1 MIRGRFKSIAVG
13 LLLLTS
19 LHLSCCANTDEAGI
33 IIRNVNLIDGTGRDI
48 QPAVDIGIRGGM
60 IIEIGKKLQWNNT
73 AEVIDGHGRF
83 VIPGLI
89 DAHVH
94 LDTAVLAQL
103 TEAEQTEVIRHN
115 PYAFLYNGV
124 TTVLNVSS
132 EDEWIWE
139 LREAQRTG
147 EIIAPRIY
155 AMGSMFS
162 PKDGW
167 GYAAGLPDAHS
178 AEEKARHYVSMKTDG
193 FKIVLEDGLGRS
205 GKFTE
210 MPDDMLNAI
219 AAVGRQHDIPVYIHA
234 INIEEYERAV
244 AVEPKAIV
252 HGLEDPI
259 PENSDLPAKLKQENI
274 YIVPTLSLFKSFV
287 THDGSLDSDIL
298 RNSIPGFMLDHVK
311 DEKYME
317 NERRLL
323 NSYTQIDS
331 YEWVE
336 KKLPV
341 FMNNTTLMHHAG
353 IKLAAGTDAGGTVGY
368 NFQGY
373 NTPWELKLFVEC
385 GLTPMEAIVAGT
397 GNGAEVIGAE
407 NILGTIEPGKLA
419 DMLIL
424 ASNPLD
430 DIGNIRDID
439 LIIQDGKI
447 YERDFFAYKEENL

>member
-1 MIRGRFKSIAVG
+1 MIPGRFKSIAVG
-13 LLLLTS
+13 LLLLTI
-19 LHLSCCANTDEAGI
+19 LHLSCYADTDEAEI
-33 IIRNVNLIDGTGRDI
+33 IIRDVNLIDGTGRDI
-48 QPAVDIGIRGGM
+48 RPAVDIGIRGGM
-60 IIEIGKKLQWNNT
+60 IIEVGKTLQWNNT

-103 TEAEQTEVIRHN
+103 TEAERTEVIRHN

-147 EIIAPRIY
+147 EVTAPRIY

-193 FKIVLEDGLGRS
+193 FKIILEDGLGRS

-219 AAVGRQHDIPVYIHA
+219 TAVGRQHDIPVYIHA

-244 AVEPKAIV
+244 AAEPKAIV

-298 RNSIPGFMLDHVK
+298 RNSIPGFMLDYVK

-341 FMNNTTLMHHAG
+341 FMNNTTLMHRAG

-430 DIGNIRDID
+430 DIENIRDID

-447 YERDFFAYKEENL
+447 YERDFFAYKKENL

>member
-1 MIRGRFKSIAVG
+1 MMPGRFKSIAVG

-19 LHLSCCANTDEAGI
+19 LHLSCYADADEAGI

-48 QPAVDIGIRGGM
+48 RPAVDIGIRGGT
-60 IIEIGKKLQWNNT
+60 IAEIGKALQWNNT

-94 LDTAVLAQL
+94 LDTALLAQL
-103 TEAEQTEVIRHN
+103 TEAERTEVIRHN

-147 EIIAPRIY
+147 EVIAPRIY

-162 PKDGW
+162 PSDGW
-167 GYAAGLPDAHS
+167 GYAAGLPDARS

-193 FKIVLEDGLGRS
+193 FKIILEDGLGRS

-234 INIEEYERAV
+234 INIEEYERAI
-244 AVEPKAIV
+244 AAGPRAIV

-259 PENSDLPAKLKQENI
+259 PESSDLLMQLERNNI
-274 YIVPTLSLFKSFV
+274 YVVPTLSLFKSFV
-287 THDGSLDSDIL
+287 THDGSLDSNIL
-298 RNSIPGFMLDHVK
+298 RNSVPRFMLEYAK
-311 DEKYME
+311 DQQYME
-317 NERRLL
+317 RERTLL
-323 NSYTQIDS
+323 NDYTKIDS
-331 YEWVE
+331 YQWIEE
-336 KKLPV
+336 KLPL
-341 FMNNTTLMHHAG
+341 FMKNTTLMHQAG
-353 IKLAAGTDAGGTVGY
+353 IKLATGTDAGGNVGY

-385 GLTPMEAIVAGT
+385 GLTPMEALVAGT
-397 GNGAEVIGAE
+397 RNGAEVIGVE
-407 NILGTIEPGKLA
+407 NILGTIEPGKFA
-419 DMLIL
+419 DILIL
-424 ASNPLD
+424 GSNPLD
-430 DIGNIRDID
+430 DIGNIRDIE
-439 LIIQDGKI
+439 LVIQNGRI
-447 YERDFFAYKEENL
+447 YERDYFAYKEEDV

>member
-1 MIRGRFKSIAVG
+1 MSAGRCNSAAAG
-13 LLLLTS
+13 LLLLTL
-19 LHLSCCANTDEAGI
+19 LHLSCLAGAGEAGT

-48 QPAVDIGIRGGM
+48 QPAVDIGIRDGK
-60 IIEIGKKLQWNNT
+60 IAEIGKSLQWNNA
-73 AEVIDGHGRF
+73 AEVIEGHGRF

-89 DAHVH
+89 DTHVH

-103 TEAEQTEVIRHN
+103 TEAERTEVIRHN

-139 LREAQRTG
+139 LREAQRAG
-147 EIIAPRIY
+147 EVIAPRIY

-162 PKDGW
+162 PEGGW
-167 GYAAGLPDAHS
+167 GYAAGLPDANS
-178 AEEKARHYVSMKTDG
+178 AAQKAKHYVSKNTDG

-205 GKFTE
+205 GKFVE
-210 MPDDMLNAI
+210 MPDDMLNTI
-219 AAVGRQHDIPVYIHA
+219 VAAGRQNDIPLYIHA

-244 AVEPKAIV
+244 AVKPRAIV
-252 HGLEDPI
+252 HGLEDPV
-259 PENSDLPAKLKQENI
+259 PQNSDLPAKLKQNNI
-274 YIVPTLSLFKSFV
+274 YVVPTLSLFKAFV
-287 THDGSLDSDIL
+287 TLDGSLDSDIL
-298 RNSIPGFMLDHVK
+298 RNSVPGFMLDYVK
-311 DEKYME
+311 DENYME
-317 NERRLL
+317 RERSLL
-323 NSYTQIDS
+323 NGYTQIDS

-341 FMNNTTLMHHAG
+341 FMKNTTLMHQAG

-385 GLTPMEAIVAGT
+385 GLTALEAIVAGT
-397 GNGAEVIGAE
+397 GNGAEVIGVE
-407 NILGTIEPGKLA
+407 NILGTVEPGKLA
-419 DMLIL
+419 DMLL
-424 ASNPLD
+424 LGSNPLD
-430 DIGNIRDID
+430 DIGDIRDID
-439 LIIQDGKI
+439 LVIQDGKI

>member
-1 MIRGRFKSIAVG
+1 MIPGPFKSIAIG
-13 LLLLTS
+13 SLLLTS
-19 LHLSCCANTDEAGI
+19 LHLSCYADADEAGI

-48 QPAVDIGIRGGM
+48 RLAVDIGIRGGT
-60 IIEIGKKLQWNNT
+60 IAEIGKTLQWNNT

-103 TEAEQTEVIRHN
+103 TEAERTGVIRHN

-147 EIIAPRIY
+147 EVIAPRIY

-193 FKIVLEDGLGRS
+193 FKIVIEDGLGRS

-244 AVEPKAIV
+244 AAEPKAIV

-298 RNSIPGFMLDHVK
+298 RNSIPGFMLEYVK

-430 DIGNIRDID
+430 DIENVRDID

-447 YERDFFAYKEENL
+447 YERDFFAYKKENL

>member
-1 MIRGRFKSIAVG
+1 MIPRRFKSIAVD
-13 LLLLTS
+13 LLLLTV
-19 LHLSCCANTDEAGI
+19 LHLSCYAYADEAGI

-60 IIEIGKKLQWNNT
+60 IAEIGKTLQWNNA

-89 DAHVH
+89 DTHVH

-103 TEAEQTEVIRHN
+103 TEAERTEVIRHN

-139 LREAQRTG
+139 LREAQRAG
-147 EIIAPRIY
+147 EVIAPRVY

-162 PKDGW
+162 PEGGW
-167 GYAAGLPDAHS
+167 GYAAGLPDANS
-178 AEEKARHYVSMKTDG
+178 AVQKAKHYVLKNTDG
-193 FKIVLEDGLGRS
+193 LKIILEDGLGRS
-205 GKFTE
+205 GKFVE
-210 MPDDMLNAI
+210 MPDGMLNAI
-219 AAVGRQHDIPVYIHA
+219 VAVGKQYDIPLYIHA

-244 AVEPKAIV
+244 AVEPRAIV

-259 PENSDLPAKLKQENI
+259 PQNSDLLAKLKQNKI
-274 YIVPTLSLFKSFV
+274 YVVPTLSLFKAFV
-287 THDGSLDSDIL
+287 TLDGSLDSDIL
-298 RNSIPGFMLDHVK
+298 RKSLPGFMLDYVN
-311 DEKYME
+311 DLQFMAR
-317 NERRLL
+317 ERDLL
-323 NSYTQIDS
+323 NDYTKIDS

-341 FMNNTTLMHHAG
+341 FMNNTMLMHQAG

-397 GNGAEVIGAE
+397 GNGAEVIGVE
-407 NILGTIEPGKLA
+407 NILGTVEPGKFA

-424 ASNPLD
+424 GSNPLD
-430 DIGNIRDID
+430 DIGSIRDID
-439 LIIQDGKI
+439 LIIQNGKI

>member
-1 MIRGRFKSIAVG
+1 M
-13 LLLLTS
+13 
-19 LHLSCCANTDEAGI
+19 
-33 IIRNVNLIDGTGRDI
+33 NLIDGTGRDI
-48 QPAVDIGIRGGM
+48 QPAVDIGIRGGT
-60 IIEIGKKLQWNNT
+60 IAEIGKTLQWNNA

-103 TEAEQTEVIRHN
+103 TEAERTEVIRHN

-147 EIIAPRIY
+147 ELIAPRIY

-193 FKIVLEDGLGRS
+193 FKIILEDGLGRS
-205 GKFTE
+205 GRFTE

-219 AAVGRQHDIPVYIHA
+219 TAVGRQHDIPVYIHA

-298 RNSIPGFMLDHVK
+298 RNSIPGFMLDYVK

-407 NILGTIEPGKLA
+407 NILGT
-419 DMLIL
+419 
-424 ASNPLD
+424 
-430 DIGNIRDID
+430 
-439 LIIQDGKI
+439 
-447 YERDFFAYKEENL
+447 

>member
-1 MIRGRFKSIAVG
+1 MIPGRFKSIAVG
-13 LLLLTS
+13 LLLLTV
-19 LHLSCCANTDEAGI
+19 LPLSCYADTDEAGI
-33 IIRNVNLIDGTGRDI
+33 IIHNVNLIDGTGRDI

-60 IIEIGKKLQWNNT
+60 IVEIGKTLQWNNA

-89 DAHVH
+89 DTHVH

-103 TEAEQTEVIRHN
+103 TEVERTEVIRHN

-139 LREAQRTG
+139 LREAQRAG
-147 EIIAPRIY
+147 EVIAPRIY

-162 PKDGW
+162 PDGGW
-167 GYAAGLPDAHS
+167 GYATGLSDTHS

-219 AAVGRQHDIPVYIHA
+219 AAVGRQHEIPVYIHA
-234 INIEEYERAV
+234 INIEEYERAIT
-244 AVEPKAIV
+244 AGPRAIV

-259 PENSDLPAKLKQENI
+259 PESSDLLVQLEQNNI
-274 YIVPTLSLFKSFV
+274 YVVPTLSLFKSFV
-287 THDGSLDSDIL
+287 THDGSLDSNIL
-298 RNSIPGFMLDHVK
+298 RNSVPGFMLEYAK
-311 DEKYME
+311 DQQYME
-317 NERRLL
+317 RERTLL
-323 NSYTQIDS
+323 NDYTKIDS
-331 YEWVE
+331 YQWVE
-336 KKLPV
+336 EKLPL
-341 FMNNTTLMHHAG
+341 FMKNTTLMHQVG
-353 IKLAAGTDAGGTVGY
+353 IKLATGTDAGGNVGY

-385 GLTPMEAIVAGT
+385 GLTPMEALVAGT
-397 GNGAEVIGAE
+397 RNGAEVIGVE
-407 NILGTIEPGKLA
+407 NILGTIEPGKFA
-419 DMLIL
+419 DILIL
-424 ASNPLD
+424 GSNPLD
-430 DIGNIRDID
+430 DIGNIRDIE
-439 LIIQDGKI
+439 LVIQNGRI
-447 YERDFFAYKEENL
+447 YERDYFAYKEEDV